1 MNFDRTLNL
10 CNRVIL
16 ISLFLFSCKKAELS
30 STASNNA
37 ADDNNATPVSAF
49 QETTAPQNRIMDC
62 SADCINPQG
71 PFVEVSAMV
80 STSWGGPN
88 SDKHTK
94 TVSYVAYN
102 TATDFV
108 VKVTYTKS
116 GLNTNASDL
125 ITVTACGSMQ
135 SVPTLAS
142 GATATFTF
150 PLPSGWKSCDA
161 VDFFIRQEGQ
171 NEPITMG
178 RRYQLFGVCQN
189 KCTTQLTG
197 NAELCG
203 EQREAVYRFI
213 AAEDLE
219 YIKIQGGL
227 TNFTGANAEVTIT
240 GGNLTSSQS
249 TPGGST
255 NRIIK
260 IEGSVTACQEV
271 EIRIRW
277 NSSNT
282 GGIITGQW
290 SVKDA
295 NGVEVAS
302 PVAGLQCQ

>member
-10 CNRVIL
+10 CNRFIL

-30 STASNNA
+30 STASKNA

-49 QETTAPQNRIMDC
+49 QETTTPQSREMNC
-62 SADCINPQG
+62 SADCISPQG

-80 STSWGGPN
+80 SSSWGGPN

-116 GLNTNASDL
+116 GLNTNASDS
-125 ITVTACGSMQ
+125 IKVTACGSMQ

-150 PLPSGWKSCDA
+150 PLPAGWKSCDA
-161 VDFFIRQEGQ
+161 VDFYIRQQGQ

-189 KCTTQLTG
+189 KCTTLLSG
-197 NAELCG
+197 NVVSCG
-203 EQREAVYRFI
+203 EQREVIYRFI
-213 AAEDLE
+213 AAEDMD

-227 TNFTGANAEVTIT
+227 TNFTGDADVTIT
-240 GGNLTSSQS
+240 GANLTWSQS
-249 TPGGST
+249 TPGGSS
-255 NRIIK
+255 NRVIK
-260 IEGSVTACQEV
+260 IEGSVTACQEAV
-271 EIRIRW
+271 IHVKWI
-277 NSSNT
+277 STNT
-282 GGIITGQW
+282 GGTITGQW